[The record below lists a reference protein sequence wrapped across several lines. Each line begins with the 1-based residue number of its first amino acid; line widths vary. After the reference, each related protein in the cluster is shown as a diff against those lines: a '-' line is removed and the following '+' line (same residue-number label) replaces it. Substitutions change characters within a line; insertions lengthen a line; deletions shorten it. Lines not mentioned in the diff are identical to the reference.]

1 MAESKVLVVYYS
13 KTGFAKKYAEWIGES
28 LVSDMSCD
36 VVPYEK
42 CKKIQFGQ
50 YDTILFGGGFHAG
63 QINGLKWFK
72 ARINKLKA
80 TSSIR
85 IGVFVTGAMPSD
97 APDVEKT
104 MRKNFT
110 QQEWETI
117 RTFYLPGG
125 LCYEKMG
132 IGDKLMMAV
141 FRAMLKEAN
150 VDSRMRQ
157 MVAQSFDITNKEAIT
172 PVVEWCKT
180 R

>member
-1 MAESKVLVVYYS
+1 MADSKVLIVYYS

-28 LVSDMSCD
+28 LSSGTSCD
-36 VVPYEK
+36 LVPYEK
-42 CKKIQFGQ
+42 RTKIQFGQ

-72 ARINKLKA
+72 AQINELTAK
-80 TSSIR
+80 SSIR

-97 APDVEKT
+97 APDVEPT

-141 FRAMLKEAN
+141 FRAMLKKTD
-150 VDSRMRQ
+150 VDDQMRQ
-157 MVAQSFDITNKEAIT
+157 MVAQSFDITSKEAIT
-172 PVVEWCKT
+172 LVVEWCRTK
-180 R
+180 